1 MCSTFVM
8 HQYLGC
14 VVIETNQSL
23 HQLYYRLNIALLY
36 ALIHFKYHEY
46 KTPQTFFAI
55 IQKFNKTDFNFFP
68 LDLLLSTFPE
78 LHVS

>member
-1 MCSTFVM
+1 MCFTFVT
-8 HQYLGC
+8 HEYLEC
-14 VVIETNQSL
+14 VVIETKQSL

-36 ALIHFKYHEY
+36 AFISNIMSI

>member
-14 VVIETNQSL
+14 VIIETKQSL

-36 ALIHFKYHEY
+36 AFISNIMSIKLLRHF
-46 KTPQTFFAI
+46 
-55 IQKFNKTDFNFFP
+55 
-68 LDLLLSTFPE
+68 LLLFKSLIKLISIFF
-78 LHVS
+78 H

>member
-14 VVIETNQSL
+14 VIIETKQSL

-36 ALIHFKYHEY
+36 TFISNIMSIKLLRL
-46 KTPQTFFAI
+46 FFAI
-55 IQKFNKTDFNFFP
+55 IQKFNKTDFNFLP

>member
-1 MCSTFVM
+1 M
-8 HQYLGC
+8 
-14 VVIETNQSL
+14 
-23 HQLYYRLNIALLY
+23 
-36 ALIHFKYHEY
+36 HFKYHEY

>member
-14 VVIETNQSL
+14 VVIETKQSL

-36 ALIHFKYHEY
+36 AFISNIMSIKLLRH
-46 KTPQTFFAI
+46 FFAI
-55 IQKFNKTDFNFFP
+55 IQKFNKTDFNFLP